1 MLYRCTHRPAWAALR
16 AWKLRMAH
24 LSWRRTVVATATE
37 ARRCRRLNASL
48 RCWRQVM
55 LQMASLYTAIHRMRL
70 TRARRLAWR
79 VVATW
84 RHEVGHAN
92 DGRVTAA
99 AAAEALAEA
108 KARSFHS
115 ALLLARSAKAMA
127 TAFEAWAARW
137 ACKRRQAAAVAGAT
151 RRRKRRTVARAFVVW
166 RRVTAE
172 PLERA
177 ERHWRAAVVRSE
189 RAAAVWALA
198 AWGDVAHQRRRRV
211 ASFMAGATHRCV
223 VGRTGLVGSSLACT
237 AHGRDDGESSPY
249 ESCWMLS
256 CWQSLPLPC
265 TLQFSVRPIACFQQ
279 SCSWQRP
286 PLPPRRTQQKAACRP
301 FVLSSCA
308 QPQQS

>member
-1 MLYRCTHRPAWAALR
+1 VRDSCALPMLYRCTHRPAWAALR

-37 ARRCRRLNASL
+37 ARRWRRLNTSL

-55 LQMASLYTAIHRMRL
+55 LQMANLYTAIHRMRL

-79 VVATW
+79 VVAAW
-84 RHEVGHAN
+84 RDEVGHAS

-108 KARSFHS
+108 KARSFYS
-115 ALLLARSAKAMA
+115 ALLLARSAKTMA

-151 RRRKRRTVARAFVVW
+151 RRRERRTVARAFVVW
-166 RRVTAE
+166 LQVSAE

-189 RAAAVWALA
+189 RAAATRALA
-198 AWGDVAHQRRRRV
+198 AWGHVARQRRQRV
-211 ASFMAGATHRCV
+211 ASFVACAMHRCV
-223 VGRTGLVGSSLACT
+223 VGRTVLVGSSLPCT
-237 AHGRDDGESSPY
+237 AQGGSDGRIVTLRKLGAF
-249 ESCWMLS
+249 MLAETA
-256 CWQSLPLPC
+256 P
-265 TLQFSVRPIACFQQ
+265 TLRSAVFRANHCVF
-279 SCSWQRP
+279 
-286 PLPPRRTQQKAACRP
+286 
-301 FVLSSCA
+301 
-308 QPQQS
+308 